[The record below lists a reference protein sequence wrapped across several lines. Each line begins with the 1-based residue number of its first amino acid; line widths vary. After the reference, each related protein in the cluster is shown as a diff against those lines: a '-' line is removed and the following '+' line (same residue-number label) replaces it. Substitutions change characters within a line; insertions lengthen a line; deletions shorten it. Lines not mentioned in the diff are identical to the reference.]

1 MAHVRAQRGGRIS
14 SIKRILY
21 FVGLPLLL
29 VALWW
34 VLTLG
39 PTNFYVP
46 KPEKLAQTFW
56 SVWVSDR
63 FFTDFLPSIARLFAG
78 LVATIVLG
86 VALGVLIGSFR
97 WLRSLSEP
105 LLEFFRAI
113 PPPVL
118 VPLLMLLIGINDQMK
133 IVVIISGAI
142 WPVLL
147 NTVEGVRAV
156 DLVLSDTCHTYRI
169 TGFARLRHLVLPGAS
184 PQIMTGV
191 RQCLS
196 IGLILM
202 VISEMFGSSSGLGF
216 TIVLFQRAFAI
227 PEMWS
232 GIAVLGLIG
241 IGLSVISQSIERRI
255 LRWYDGLKEVQ
266 RDS

>member
-1 MAHVRAQRGGRIS
+1 M
-14 SIKRILY
+14 SILKRVAY
-21 FVGLPLLL
+21 FLGLPLLL
-29 VALWW
+29 IALWFI
-34 VLTLG
+34 LTRG
-39 PTNFYVP
+39 ETNFFVP
-46 KPEKLAQTFW
+46 TPEELGKTFW
-56 SVWVSDR
+56 EVWAGER
-63 FFTDFLPSIARLFAG
+63 FLTDFVPSVIRLFIG

-86 VALGVLIGSFR
+86 IVFGVLIGSFR
-97 WLRSLSEP
+97 WLRSLTEP
-105 LLEFFRAI
+105 VLEFFRAI

-118 VPLLMLLIGINDQMK
+118 VPVFMLLIGINDQMK
-133 IVVIISGAI
+133 ILVIVSGAI

-156 DLVLSDTCHTYRI
+156 DEVLSDTSRTYGI
-169 TGFARLRHLVLPGAS
+169 HGFSRLRYLVLPAAS

-191 RQCLS
+191 RQSLS

-216 TIVLFQRAFAI
+216 TIVLFQRTFAI

-241 IGLSVISQSIERRI
+241 IALSLISKGIEGKV
-255 LRWYDGLKEVQ
+255 LRWYRGLKEVQ